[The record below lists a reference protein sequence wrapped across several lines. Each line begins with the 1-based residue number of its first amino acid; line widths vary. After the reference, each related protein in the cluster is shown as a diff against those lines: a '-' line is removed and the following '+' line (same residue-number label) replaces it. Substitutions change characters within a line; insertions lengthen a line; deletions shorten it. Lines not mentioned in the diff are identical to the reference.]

1 MGKMFFACQRLFQE
15 VTIWQERIIFHF
27 GQLLSSDMTDMTAQI
42 LLLLGFPIS
51 SFQEQLEDGA
61 DSVLLYKFP

>member
-1 MGKMFFACQRLFQE
+1 MGQMFFACQRLFQE

-27 GQLLSSDMTDMTAQI
+27 GQLLFSDMTDMTAQI